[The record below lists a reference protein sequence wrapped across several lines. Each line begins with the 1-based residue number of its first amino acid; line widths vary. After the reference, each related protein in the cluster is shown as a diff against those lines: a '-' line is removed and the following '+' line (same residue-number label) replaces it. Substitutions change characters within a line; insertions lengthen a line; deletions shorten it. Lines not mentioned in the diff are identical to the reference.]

1 MPSPFPGMNPYLEN
15 PEFWPEVHHR
25 LIVAI
30 ADDIEQNLSQQYRVA
45 IEKRTYMSGGED
57 SVDIAIPDVSVVAAR
72 TTTQT
77 QSAVM
82 TLPPP
87 TEFVTVTLPIYEE
100 CREGYLEI
108 REVTTG
114 RVVTVIE
121 ILSPANKRAGEG
133 RTAYLN
139 KRQKVLGTLTH
150 LIEIDLLRSGKYLPF
165 ASEIPQTDYRIS
177 IGRANQRP
185 QAQLYAFN
193 VRDEIPVFRIPLQSG
208 DAEPELNLQTL
219 LRGVYD
225 RARFDLTL
233 NYDREPVPR
242 FKEED
247 RVWADELLRETGR
260 R

>member
-87 TEFVTVTLPIYEE
+87 P
-100 CREGYLEI
+100 
-108 REVTTG
+108 
-114 RVVTVIE
+114 
-121 ILSPANKRAGEG
+121 
-133 RTAYLN
+133 
-139 KRQKVLGTLTH
+139 
-150 LIEIDLLRSGKYLPF
+150 
-165 ASEIPQTDYRIS
+165 
-177 IGRANQRP
+177 
-185 QAQLYAFN
+185 
-193 VRDEIPVFRIPLQSG
+193 
-208 DAEPELNLQTL
+208 NL
-219 LRGVYD
+219 
-225 RARFDLTL
+225 
-233 NYDREPVPR
+233 
-242 FKEED
+242 
-247 RVWADELLRETGR
+247 
-260 R
+260 

>member
-30 ADDIEQNLSQQYRVA
+30 ADNIEQNLSQQYRVA

-57 SVDIAIPDVSVVAAR
+57 SIDLAIPDVSVVAAR

-77 QSAVM
+77 ESAVM
-82 TLPPP
+82 TLPPR
-87 TEFVTVTLPIYEE
+87 TDFVTVTLPIAEE

-133 RTAYLN
+133 RDAYLN
-139 KRQKVLGTLTH
+139 KRQKVLATLTH
-150 LIEIDLLRSGKYLPF
+150 LVEIDLLRSGKYLPF
-165 ASEIPQTDYRIS
+165 ASAIPQTDYRIS
-177 IGRANQRP
+177 IARSNQRP

-193 VRDEIPVFRIPLQSG
+193 LRDEIPLFRIPLQPP
-208 DAEPELNLQTL
+208 DAEPELNLQSL
-219 LRGVYD
+219 LMGVYD

-233 NYDREPVPR
+233 DYTREPVPR
-242 FKEED
+242 FKEAD
-247 RVWADELLRETGR
+247 RVWADQLLRATGR